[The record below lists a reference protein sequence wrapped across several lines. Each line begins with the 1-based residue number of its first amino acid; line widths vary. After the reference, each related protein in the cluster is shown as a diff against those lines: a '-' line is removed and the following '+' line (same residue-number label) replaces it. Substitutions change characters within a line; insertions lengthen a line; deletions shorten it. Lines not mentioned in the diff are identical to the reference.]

1 MTTMLEKMADAI
13 QAQTGCQCRAS
24 ALAAARA
31 ALQVIRKPSIAAH
44 NAGAFSDHQSRAP
57 KIAVREDGLLAID
70 WRPANPSGLFST
82 MIDAIL
88 AELETA

>member
-13 QAQTGCQCRAS
+13 QAQTDCQCRAS
-24 ALAAARA
+24 VLAAARA
-31 ALQVIRKPSIAAH
+31 ALDAIRKPSIAAH

-57 KIAVREDGLLAID
+57 KIVLREDGLLAIE
-70 WRPANPSGLFST
+70 WRPANPSGLFTT

-88 AELETA
+88 AEKDAA